1 MQASIQKRNE
11 ELRIERVQG
20 NQMREKMAQE
30 LLFEKQK
37 LKEKMS
43 TFKRQQNEQ
52 LELNKKLRDEQL
64 QKETELD
71 NKPPSGQ
78 DLMYALY

>member
-1 MQASIQKRNE
+1 MQ
-11 ELRIERVQG
+11 L
-20 NQMREKMAQE
+20 
-30 LLFEKQK
+30 EKQK